1 MKLELSLEQ
10 WQQVKDFAIRN
21 LNLSSISKVDC
32 DLSEY
37 IPYYNKC
44 LENNYHADLEYMV
57 KHGSKRFIPN
67 DLVPCTNSF
76 IVAPL

>member
-10 WQQVKDFAIRN
+10 WQQLKDFAIRN
-21 LNLSSISKVDC
+21 LNISSISKVDC

-44 LENNYHADLEYMV
+44 LEYNYHADLE
-57 KHGSKRFIPN
+57 
-67 DLVPCTNSF
+67 
-76 IVAPL
+76 